1 MTLTTTKSI
10 TLDGQSKVGEV
21 TVQTFHAQA
30 STDGTAFNTSHVVLN
45 QNLYEANKTDM
56 RKDASDFVDEAYAVQ
71 DSIDAEQEATDDTT
85 DQTTNSESTAES
97 KA

>member
-56 RKDASDFVDEAYAVQ
+56 RKDASDFVTEAYAVQ
-71 DSIDAEQEATDDTT
+71 DSIDAEQEATTDDTT
-85 DQTTNSESTAES
+85 NTTSGES